1 MRSTTRALVAIALLA
16 LTPAAAAAQPE
27 PGSAVPELGPRD
39 YGKNAANG
47 EYRGPTQAERA
58 LALRG
63 EALNRMYAP
72 GAPSGLPSRPQDAPA
87 AGAGFAWG
95 DAAVGA
101 GVVLA
106 LSALLGSYA
115 VVRRR
120 IGPAG
125 MGSPGTL
132 RS

>member
-72 GAPSGLPSRPQDAPA
+72 GAPA